1 MYYLFVG
8 FSNIYNMFFSKD
20 MIFVF
25 YIFEVY
31 IVLWKKCKLNFCY
44 LIDFYKIDMICFGI
58 IVCLFFV
65 LYFLYKN
72 FLFLLLEIV
81 MKKNKEKLEEK

>member
-65 LYFLYKN
+65 LYF
-72 FLFLLLEIV
+72 FI
-81 MKKNKEKLEEK
+81 

>member
-31 IVLWKKCKLNFCY
+31 IVVN
-44 LIDFYKIDMICFGI
+44 
-58 IVCLFFV
+58 
-65 LYFLYKN
+65 
-72 FLFLLLEIV
+72 
-81 MKKNKEKLEEK
+81 